1 MILSLAVGTE
11 ETREDTEEMAVEMEL
26 ATVTEEDTVT
36 MGIAVVEQGEDMAV
50 VVEEEGHST
59 TEEDVDIMAVLAE
72 EDAVIMTVED
82 VDILTET
89 AVPQTTTCIMMEE
102 DVAMRMEEE
111 GVGVVVMARR
121 ETMTVHSI
129 PTSKAPGIAVGVV
142 PITAHRPLTATMVIA
157 RSPTE

>member
-36 MGIAVVEQGEDMAV
+36 MGIAAVEQGEDMVV
-50 VVEEEGHST
+50 VVEGGHT
-59 TEEDVDIMAVLAE
+59 TMEEDVDIMAVLAE